1 MPTVMNVYKGA
12 PCNVKELSKAGA
24 QPRGTLEFAKAVGF
38 SAATSAASA
47 ATSAVS
53 TATSAVSTT
62 ASAVSTAPSAAA
74 AAAAAAGSAFL
85 GLADPEGTP
94 SHVLAIKAADGG
106 FPLFPA
112 IQGYKG
118 KPAGAPGFTIHGNM
132 EVNGSTKVVEERT
145 NFVLGS
151 REGQIAHVEF
161 HLFVW
166 NSTLN

>member
-1 MPTVMNVYKGA
+1 MNVYKGA

-106 FPLFPA
+106 FPLFPT